1 MKEKWYK
8 FYTHTRKDG
17 AKEIIAVSTYAGR
30 RVKGK
35 AVCAPEDEF
44 NTTVGEELAKLRC
57 AVKIDLKRAKRA
69 EAEKEYLL
77 SLRDELNKLI
87 AKNDRYVEDSID
99 TLMRDEARLNDL
111 LDELS

>member
-17 AKEIIAVSTYAGR
+17 SKEIIAVSSYAGK

-35 AVCAPEDEF
+35 AICDPADEY
-44 NTTVGEELAKLRC
+44 NEVVGKELAKLRC

-77 SLRDELNKLI
+77 SLRDEINRLI
-87 AKNDRYVEDSID
+87 VKNDKYVEDSID
-99 TLMRDEARLNDL
+99 TLMMDEARLNDL